1 MSGRGLRLT
10 GWGVAL
16 PDKTVTNADLEV
28 RLDTTVE
35 WITERTGIRERRVGD
50 STAGLAV
57 AAGRQALERAGVTA
71 ADVDLVLLATC
82 TPDQALP
89 ATSAHVQAELGV
101 PGGAF
106 DLNAACSGFVY
117 GLVTARGLLATGAD
131 RILLIG
137 SETLSRIVDWDDR
150 NTAVLFGDA
159 AGAVVV
165 EATEGPDQLLG
176 WDLGADG
183 NARHLLYADLGDTM
197 KMDGREVF
205 RRAVRVMVDST
216 LRTCEQADIDPA
228 DIDLLVP
235 HQANVR
241 IIESACQKLGV
252 PMERTAMV
260 LDRTG
265 NTSAASIPL
274 ALADA
279 LDHGRVKTGDHVL
292 MVGFGA
298 GMTWASAM
306 LRWDP

>member
-82 TPDQALP
+82 TTDQALP

-150 NTAVLFGDA
+150 NTACSSATPPARSWSRPRRGPTSCW
-159 AGAVVV
+159 AGTW
-165 EATEGPDQLLG
+165 EPTATPV
-176 WDLGADG
+176 
-183 NARHLLYADLGDTM
+183 TC
-197 KMDGREVF
+197 
-205 RRAVRVMVDST
+205 ST
-216 LRTCEQADIDPA
+216 PI
-228 DIDLLVP
+228 
-235 HQANVR
+235 
-241 IIESACQKLGV
+241 
-252 PMERTAMV
+252 
-260 LDRTG
+260 
-265 NTSAASIPL
+265 
-274 ALADA
+274 
-279 LDHGRVKTGDHVL
+279 
-292 MVGFGA
+292 
-298 GMTWASAM
+298 WAT
-306 LRWDP
+306 R